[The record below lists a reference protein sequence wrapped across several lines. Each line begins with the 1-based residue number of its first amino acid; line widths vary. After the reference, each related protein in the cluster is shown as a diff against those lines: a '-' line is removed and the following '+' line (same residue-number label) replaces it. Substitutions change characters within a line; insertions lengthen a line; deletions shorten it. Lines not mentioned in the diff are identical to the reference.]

1 MSPKR
6 LVIMVEGEGDKE
18 AALILVK
25 RLLVEQSG
33 FDAVF
38 LDPHP
43 MKIGHYAEVCKKENG
58 KPFGKWLRLLQKC
71 WKRSNLGG
79 VLLLLDGD
87 SDYVWNASGPVKTQP
102 FCAMQAAKILAQEAR
117 KVGAGSQFSV
127 AVVFACQEFE
137 SWFIAAAN
145 SFVGKHFPDNRIVL
159 PQPITSLPPNPEMSP
174 RDAKGWLA
182 ARIPTGYNPARD
194 QKDLAEMVDLKLVRQ
209 TMRSFQRL
217 ENAVKELVH
226 AIRTGQPLCRP

>member
-102 FCAMQAAKILAQEAR
+102 FCVMQAAKILAQEAR
-117 KVGAGSQFSV
+117 KVGAGSHFSV

-145 SFVGKHFPDNRIVL
+145 YFVGKHFPDNRIVL

-174 RDAKGWLA
+174 R
-182 ARIPTGYNPARD
+182 
-194 QKDLAEMVDLKLVRQ
+194 M
-209 TMRSFQRL
+209 QRVGL
-217 ENAVKELVH
+217 LLGSPPGITPFATRK
-226 AIRTGQPLCRP
+226 I